1 MKNDNVIRVRL
12 PEDIKEQFRK
22 LCDEECIAMSVKIR
36 QIILK
41 ELKRI
46 DEEKE
51 I

>member
-12 PEDIKEQFRK
+12 PENIKEKFRV

-46 DEEKE
+46 DGKEKG
-51 I
+51 